1 MGQQQLLQMS
11 HLVPQQGYLVLRDK
25 SERAVRSQKDEP
37 FTQNKAHYITKP
49 GGGEWSKV
57 RPLYFAVLQCFERR
71 PAPQRENA
79 PEPCVI
85 RLSRIKSYT
94 VHDETLR

>member
-25 SERAVRSQKDEP
+25 SERTVRSQKDEP

-49 GGGEWSKV
+49 GGGDGPKFDLSIL
-57 RPLYFAVLQCFERR
+57 LYCSVLSGGLLHNGKMPR
-71 PAPQRENA
+71 
-79 PEPCVI
+79 
-85 RLSRIKSYT
+85 SR
-94 VHDETLR
+94 VL